1 MRNNL
6 LLVIVVSFVAGA
18 VGAGVAMWAR
28 EDPPPVR
35 ASAESSDA
43 DVAALRA
50 EVAELRRAVDRSRSS
65 RAGATRQDPAE
76 AAPSRDVGPVASD
89 KPEKS
94 DGDLPEFERLRRKVF
109 SWQATPEESLRFWEL
124 ARTSDMLPRLIEQMS
139 KAVEADPENI
149 PARLQLAQAYI
160 AKLYTVPDGPE
171 RGAWAMRADAEWRK
185 VLKLDDTN
193 WEARFSIAYSLSQWP
208 KQFNRAPEAIKEFET
223 LVAQQETM
231 RPEPRHAQVY
241 LQLALM
247 YREQGSA
254 KKAEEIL
261 RRGLERH
268 PDSEQLA
275 AALAPA
281 EEGGG

>member
-6 LLVIVVSFVAGA
+6 LLVILVSFVAGA
-18 VGAGVAMWAR
+18 VGAGVSLWAR
-28 EDPPPVR
+28 EDPPPAR
-35 ASAESSDA
+35 SSADSAQVEVD
-43 DVAALRA
+43 ALRA
-50 EVAELRRAVDRSRSS
+50 EVAELRRAVDRSRAARGDVSLPD
-65 RAGATRQDPAE
+65 AADEPPA
-76 AAPSRDVGPVASD
+76 RDVEPLASD
-89 KPEKS
+89 EPEKT
-94 DGDLPEFERLRRKVF
+94 DGDLSEFERLRRKVF
-109 SWQATPEESLRFWEL
+109 SWGATPEESLRFWEL
-124 ARTSDMLPRLIEQMS
+124 ARTSDMLPRLIEQMTT
-139 KAVEADPENI
+139 AVEADPDNI

-160 AKLYTVPDGPE
+160 AKLYTVPNGPE

-185 VLKLDDTN
+185 VLELDDTN

-208 KQFNRAPEAIKEFET
+208 KQFNKAPEAIKEFET

-231 RPEPRHAQVY
+231 RPEPRQAQVY

-247 YREQGSA
+247 YREQGNA

-275 AALAPA
+275 GALAPA
-281 EEGGG
+281 DGG